1 MFSPVPCSLFVLV
14 PPSIRQ
20 GAHRGIHLEP
30 DVGVRGSNGDEV
42 SLVLLLSCY
51 FVSLS
56 LSFFAAL
63 VWFIM
68 CFGVVIWRWSPP
80 PHATVLSH
88 SNLWRDGGWEGQG
101 GMDGG
106 GGGAGGYS
114 H

>member
-1 MFSPVPCSLFVLV
+1 M
-14 PPSIRQ
+14 
-20 GAHRGIHLEP
+20 GAT
-30 DVGVRGSNGDEV
+30 GSNGDEV

-56 LSFFAAL
+56 LSFFSAP

-68 CFGVVIWRWSPP
+68 CFGVVIWP

-106 GGGAGGYS
+106 GGGGGGTVIGVKACVCVCIGR
-114 H
+114 